1 MHTVKTDCF
10 MDLTTLSKLA
20 NELGQLL
27 TLSLPVFLLH
37 QQVAR
42 LTDPVLGFPEP
53 LEAIPILGVCRV
65 CQ

>member
-1 MHTVKTDCF
+1 

-42 LTDPVLGFPEP
+42 LTDPAMSFPGP
-53 LEAIPILGVCRV
+53 LEAIPILGAHRV
-65 CQ
+65 CQYGQ